1 VKPDP
6 PGCTRYASC
15 FYDTKHVLLREAK
28 QKISVLYDWQV
39 SAVCTEVV
47 LNVDCFKMLGLLSAD
62 QALQATTGAGKLGW
76 SKPLL
81 GGYLLVNIPASIG
94 SGFF

>member
-1 VKPDP
+1 MKPDP
-6 PGCTRYASC
+6 SCCTRYATW
-15 FYDTKHVLLREAK
+15 FYVTKHVLLEK
-28 QKISVLYDWQV
+28 LNKKSSVLNDWQV